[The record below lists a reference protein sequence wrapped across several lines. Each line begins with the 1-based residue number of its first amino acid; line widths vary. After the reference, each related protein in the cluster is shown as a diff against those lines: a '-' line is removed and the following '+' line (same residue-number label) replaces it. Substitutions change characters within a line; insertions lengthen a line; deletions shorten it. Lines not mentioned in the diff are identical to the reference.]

1 MKNVSVQKTKGRG
14 VSLFLLFAFSFL
26 LLSSCGHISRQIQ
39 GIITYPTTPEEVA
52 ETAKDYHS
60 DAALVVTKADTQ
72 YVLYRRA
79 NAFSKRDGIER
90 CYAMRYVSQ
99 HRCRHD
105 FSARGGEFRL
115 DEPEQAVVLSRI
127 GDKALHLTVDS
138 LSIAVANINATDSAL
153 TFRFGF
159 DKADLHAVLYLYGK
173 AAKSKDPLAETS
185 IQQMLFLALSLDSLL
200 VETEEQLAEAE
211 MELEEAELELES
223 VEDEM
228 EYVAKKGAF
237 GENYALYHQLDSM
250 AAVLGFVNKEAKTD
264 GKHMTFKAWC
274 GLGGST
280 NCYERMERMAAVAS
294 GKVAYSIHHKPGHH
308 DCIFTA
314 RW

>member
-1 MKNVSVQKTKGRG
+1 MKTRILIIIAAVAVLT
-14 VSLFLLFAFSFL
+14 A
-26 LLSSCGHISRQIQ
+26 SCGRISRQIK

-52 ETAKDYHS
+52 DMADLNNS

-72 YVLYRRA
+72 YVLYRD
-79 NAFSKRDGIER
+79 RDHEG
-90 CYAMRYVSQ
+90 CFAMRYVSK

-105 FSARGGEFRL
+105 FSARGNKFSLG
-115 DEPEQAVVLSRI
+115 DPEQTMTLIRNGDNALTLSI
-127 GDKALHLTVDS
+127 DNLT
-138 LSIAVANINATDSAL
+138 IAVANINATDSAL
-153 TFRFGF
+153 TFRLGF
-159 DKADLHAVLYLYGK
+159 DKAELHSVLYLYGK

-211 MELEEAELELES
+211 MDLQESEQELES
-223 VEDEM
+223 IKDEM
-228 EYVAKKGAF
+228 EYVAQKGAF
-237 GENYALYHQLDSM
+237 GGNYSVYSQLDSL
-250 AAVLGFVNKEAKTD
+250 AAVLGFAKKEAKAND
-264 GKHMTFKAWC
+264 EHMVFKAWG

-294 GKVAYSIHHKPGHH
+294 GKVAYSVHHKPGHH

-314 RW
+314 KW